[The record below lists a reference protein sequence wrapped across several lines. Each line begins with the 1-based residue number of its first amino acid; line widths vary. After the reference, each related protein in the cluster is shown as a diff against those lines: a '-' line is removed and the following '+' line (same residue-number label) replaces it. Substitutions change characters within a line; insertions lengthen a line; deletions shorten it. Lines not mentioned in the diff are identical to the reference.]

1 MLEETIDKAATGLAI
16 IIPGILLLRW
26 FLTRK
31 TGSPEEWVEGQ
42 IKELERRFALGEI
55 DEETFNRRLRDMRD
69 A

>member
-1 MLEETIDKAATGLAI
+1 MLEDLISKSATGLAM
-16 IIPGILLLRW
+16 IIPGILLVRW

-31 TGSPEEWVEGQ
+31 TGTPDEWVEEQ

-55 DEETFNRRLRDMRD
+55 DEATYNQRLHDMRD